1 MARRRTQAHV
11 RIEDVARRARV
22 SAITVSRALR
32 SPEIVSEAKRKRIAR
47 AVADLGYV
55 PNRVAGMLA
64 SNRSDIIGAIIPSI
78 RYPALE
84 SMVQG
89 LTDAVHERGMQLI
102 LVTSGDSIEGEEN
115 AIRAVLAQRPAG
127 LCLYNTRHTRI
138 ARALLS
144 AARVPVVETGDLLSK
159 PLDAAVSFS
168 NFSAARAMTLH
179 LAARGYQRIAFCSR
193 PRSSSQRSHER
204 LEGYKAALRDLGR
217 AIDRELVVEKAG
229 WIEAAAEALRR
240 LVARRPDT
248 DAVFFASGNMA
259 IGGLMECQ
267 RCGWAVPERIAIAG
281 FDDNELAA
289 QVPPGLTTVR
299 VPRHDIGRRAAELLM
314 QRMQGTRTA
323 ERRVDL
329 GFEIVERGS
338 A

>member
-1 MARRRTQAHV
+1 MRRRSKLTHV
-11 RIEDVARRARV
+11 RMEDVARRARV
-22 SAITVSRALR
+22 SSITVSRALR
-32 SPEIVSEAKRKRIAR
+32 SPDLVSEARRERISR

-64 SNRSDIIGAIIPSI
+64 SNRSHVIGAIIPSI

-89 LTDAVHERGMQLI
+89 LTDAARERGMHLI
-102 LVTSGDSIEGEEN
+102 LVTSGDSLAGEED
-115 AIRAVLAQRPAG
+115 AIQAVLAQRPAG
-127 LCLYNTRHTRI
+127 VCLYNTRHTKR
-138 ARALLS
+138 ARALLA
-144 AARVPVVETGDLLSK
+144 AARVPVVETGDLLAK
-159 PLDAAVSFS
+159 PMGAAVSFS
-168 NFSAARAMTLH
+168 NFAAARAMTLY
-179 LAARGYQRIAFCSR
+179 LAARGYSRIAFCARS
-193 PRSSSQRSHER
+193 RSSSQRSSER
-204 LEGYKAALRDLGR
+204 LQGYCAALRELRR
-217 AIDRELVVEKAG
+217 AEDAELIVETPG
-229 WIEAAAEALRR
+229 WIEAAAEVLRR
-240 LVARRPDT
+240 LVMRRADV

-267 RCGWAVPERIAIAG
+267 RAGWAVPGRVAIAG

-299 VPRHDIGRRAAELLM
+299 VPRYDIGRRAVQLLIE
-314 QRMQGTRTA
+314 RAR
-323 ERRVDL
+323 ERRIDL